1 MNLIETLN
9 WRYATKQMNGDR
21 VPQEKVNRIIEAARL
36 APTGANLQPFEIF
49 SISNKDLKEKLKA
62 VAFNQ
67 PQVGQASHVL
77 VFAAWDGYTEERVNE
92 VFNRSNRERN
102 LDASATEVARRN
114 AIAFVTAKNPEQQF
128 RHAEKQAAI
137 ALGFSIVAA
146 ALEEVDAAPMEGF
159 DPKALDDLLNLK
171 EKGLRSTTLLALGY
185 RDAENDWSLKM
196 KKVRKPLSELVTE
209 FN

>member
-1 MNLIETLN
+1 MNLIDTLN
-9 WRYATKQMNGDR
+9 WRYATKQMNGER

-36 APTGANLQPFEIF
+36 APTGANIQPFEIF
-49 SISNKDLKEKLKA
+49 SISNKELKEKLKA

-77 VFAAWDGYTEERVNE
+77 VFAAWDAYTEERINE
-92 VFNRSNRERN
+92 VFDRNNRERN
-102 LDASATEVARRN
+102 LDASATEVARQN
-114 AIAFVTAKNPEQQF
+114 TIAYLTSKSPELQF

-137 ALGFSIVAA
+137 ALGFSIVSAA
-146 ALEEVDAAPMEGF
+146 IEEVDATPMEGF
-159 DPKALDDLLNLK
+159 DPKALDELLNLSA
-171 EKGLRSTTLLALGY
+171 KGLKSTTLLALGY

-196 KKVRKPLSELVTE
+196 KKVRKPLSELLTE